1 MLNTIASELG
11 MQIGRTDGRCNKER
25 PGMLTAAKLPAPPL
39 PAPSPAAKEPG
50 TSLTDALLLNLAH
63 TPLTMQEL
71 DAARN

>member
-1 MLNTIASELG
+1 
-11 MQIGRTDGRCNKER
+11 
-25 PGMLTAAKLPAPPL
+25 MLTAAKLPAPPL